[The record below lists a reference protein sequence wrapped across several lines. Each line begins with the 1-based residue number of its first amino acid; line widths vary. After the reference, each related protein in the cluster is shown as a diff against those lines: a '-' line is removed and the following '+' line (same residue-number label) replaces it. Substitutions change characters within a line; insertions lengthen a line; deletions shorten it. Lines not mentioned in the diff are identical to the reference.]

1 MNTGSMH
8 STEGT
13 QIQKGVFLVSSA
25 GLVLATWLA
34 DRAYQTEA
42 PDWCRGFHAASKS
55 LNLIHLTYCYLNPE
69 AHSPGQHL

>member
-1 MNTGSMH
+1 MPQGHPKGGELVNTGSMH

-42 PDWCRGFHAASKS
+42 PDC
-55 LNLIHLTYCYLNPE
+55 
-69 AHSPGQHL
+69 